1 MPKVRT
7 HRLKINRRHLFF
19 NTHDSISHP
28 GTEQRKRSLC
38 KDQLLSQEPSIHFP
52 RRLMGNLLSSVSLE
66 KMSVVPG
73 SSPNT
78 FLVLSLRFH
87 LESLDSCPMGPFFH
101 RPQAANR
108 RSEGSTLLTSPRI
121 VYHFGFFELV
131 SSTPHFSTSS
141 ILTCFLKKR
150 RTVDTTMRNNRMD
163 PRSTQ

>member
-121 VYHFGFFELV
+121 VYHFGFL
-131 SSTPHFSTSS
+131 SLYLQRHISPHLAFSLKKKKSILIPYSKMLLQPTGTRFST
-141 ILTCFLKKR
+141 
-150 RTVDTTMRNNRMD
+150 
-163 PRSTQ
+163 